1 VASLFYTTP
10 TDDGAIAVTCDRCLQ
25 SVGCPDPYAAATAI
39 THHHCD
45 PDTAIAHPEQ
55 TGLALDGEPPAT
67 LHLLAGR
74 WVASCP
80 TCGFQLASAQSQ
92 ARCERRAA
100 RQVCPVCHQDT

>member
-10 TDDGAIAVTCDRCLQ
+10 TDDGAIPVTCDRCL
-25 SVGCPDPYAAATAI
+25 VAVACPDPFAAASAI

-55 TGLALDGEPPAT
+55 AGLALDGEPPAA
-67 LHLLAGR
+67 LHLLAGQ

-80 TCGFQLASAQSQ
+80 TCGFQLASARSQ

>member
-1 VASLFYTTP
+1 VFYTTGM
-10 TDDGAIAVTCDRCLQ
+10 DDGAIAVTCDRCYGVV
-25 SVGCPDPYAAATAI
+25 SCPDPWAAAAEI

-45 PDTAIAHPEQ
+45 PGAAMV
-55 TGLALDGEPPAT
+55 GLGGRGPSLDGEPSAA

-92 ARCERRAA
+92 ARCERQAA
-100 RQVCPVCHQDT
+100 RTRCPVCHQDG